1 MFRIVL
7 LHAEMLCFSSPPGRF
22 LSVSLYTITLLPLG
36 KSQYWRPKHG
46 KNIPLGESNYK
57 QPKQGKA
64 YERKILPGYEFK
76 LKTMAVQILVHQI
89 NAHRLRSVF
98 TSVNAALPMSGN
110 YIYLIQEPYLY
121 QGNVCSLDKARLF
134 YSRNLHCRTV
144 IFSNLPLTFH
154 ASLSVRDCT
163 TCSVPMNGKNTYFS
177 SVYLDINR
185 TIEEPFW
192 TKTIQKAQTTGS
204 HHYAGID
211 SNAHSPIWG
220 SPTPNPRGLSLEDFI
235 YAYSLLLLNTGNK
248 PTFETRG
255 GNSIINITLTSPP
268 LANHTLGWQVHDEMH
283 LSDHHLISCAV
294 RLTPEHSLSDVVEN

>member
-1 MFRIVL
+1 VL
-7 LHAEMLCFSSPPGRF
+7 FFSARQISPCLTVDYHPPPTWEKAILAAE
-22 LSVSLYTITLLPLG
+22 T
-36 KSQYWRPKHG
+36 RPKY
-46 KNIPLGESNYK
+46 PTWVL
-57 QPKQGKA
+57 A
-64 YERKILPGYEFK
+64 GYEFK

-211 SNAHSPIWG
+211 SNAHSPMWG
-220 SPTPNPRGLSLEDFI
+220 SPTPNPRGCLWKTLS
-235 YAYSLLLLNTGNK
+235 
-248 PTFETRG
+248 
-255 GNSIINITLTSPP
+255 
-268 LANHTLGWQVHDEMH
+268 MH
-283 LSDHHLISCAV
+283 IAFSS
-294 RLTPEHSLSDVVEN
+294 